1 MSETTEG
8 VAAPRA
14 KGPWR
19 EAWSVFRRNKAA
31 LLGLVVLLV
40 IVIGAVAGP
49 WLYPVDPFDIIGAP
63 KTAPGTDADAPFGTD
78 YLGRDI
84 LAGIVH
90 GGRPTLMVGFFA
102 AMITT
107 LIGITMGAFGGFY
120 GGRVDAALGR
130 ITEFF
135 QVLPALLFAMVLVM
149 LFAPSLV
156 TVTIAI
162 GVVAWTSMARLTR
175 AEFLR
180 IKQLE
185 FVDAVRCLGMREW
198 EILATE
204 VVPNAVAP
212 VLAAGTLVVAQAIL
226 LEASLS
232 FLGLSSADIISWG
245 RMLNAGQRFL
255 FNAWWMSVFP
265 GLAIC
270 LTVLAVNLLGDA
282 VGSALNPRTI
292 TR

>member
-1 MSETTEG
+1 MRRFWQRFLAYRAGLASGGYVALLALVAVATFFWPGLDPHQISDTAM
-8 VAAPRA
+8 AAPSL
-14 KGPWR
+14 
-19 EAWSVFRRNKAA
+19 EH
-31 LLGLVVLLV
+31 L
-40 IVIGAVAGP
+40 
-49 WLYPVDPFDIIGAP
+49 
-63 KTAPGTDADAPFGTD
+63 FGTD
-78 YLGRDI
+78 ELGRDMLLGVLCGSQVSLAVGVSAAVGATLLGVMLGAAAGFWGGWLDLAVMRISEMFQVVPSFI
-84 LAGIVH
+84 LAAVIVSLS
-90 GGRPTLMVGFFA
+90 GTGLTQVVAVIVLLAWPQIA
-102 AMITT
+102 
-107 LIGITMGAFGGFY
+107 
-120 GGRVDAALGR
+120 R
-130 ITEFF
+130 ITRGE
-135 QVLPALLFAMVLVM
+135 VM
-149 LFAPSLV
+149 
-156 TVTIAI
+156 
-162 GVVAWTSMARLTR
+162 
-175 AEFLR
+175 R

-265 GLAIC
+265 GLAIF
-270 LTVLAVNLLGDA
+270 LTVLAFNLLGDA

>member
-1 MSETTEG
+1 MSRFWKRFL
-8 VAAPRA
+8 AYRA
-14 KGPWR
+14 GL
-19 EAWSVFRRNKAA
+19 ASGGYVA
-31 LLGLVVLLV
+31 LLALIALATLFWPNLDPHQ
-40 IVIGAVAGP
+40 ISDSAMAGP
-49 WLYPVDPFDIIGAP
+49 SLEHL
-63 KTAPGTDADAPFGTD
+63 FGTD
-78 YLGRDI
+78 ELGRDMLLSVLCGSQVS
-84 LAGIVH
+84 LA
-90 GGRPTLMVGFFA
+90 VG
-102 AMITT
+102 
-107 LIGITMGAFGGFY
+107 
-120 GGRVDAALGR
+120 VSAALGATLLGVMLGAAAGFWGGWLDLAVMRISEMFQVVPSFILAAVIVSLSGTGLAQVVAVIVLLAWPQIAR
-130 ITEFF
+130 ITRGE
-135 QVLPALLFAMVLVM
+135 VM
-149 LFAPSLV
+149 
-156 TVTIAI
+156 
-162 GVVAWTSMARLTR
+162 
-175 AEFLR
+175 R

-204 VVPNAVAP
+204 VVTNAIAP

-265 GLAIC
+265 GMAIFF
-270 LTVLAVNLLGDA
+270 TVLAFNLLGDA